1 MKLWRSISE
10 QENTPHIMR
19 RSSYPGIFHGW
30 YIVATGSFLSLLA
43 MGSVGG
49 FGVFVI
55 PMSEEFGWNRGTI
68 STAAAVAS
76 LAGGLSQPVI
86 GRIFDRVGGRKLV
99 LVGLMTIGG
108 ALALLMFTNHI
119 VFLVT
124 VFGIMSLG
132 VSAGSM
138 NTMGV
143 LVSRWFQRRRA
154 TALALISAGASLGGL
169 MLVPLISFAIPVIGW
184 RNTWLMLGLFVL
196 ILGVPLAY
204 IFVKNDPSEVGQ
216 LPDGDPISDDGN
228 VASHQARHAPLEVAY
243 WMEAFR
249 SIPMW
254 QLMGGYM
261 VCGITTNL
269 ISAHYVPYAIE
280 EGFSPSVAAT
290 AFGVLSAMNLAGVLS
305 IGFLGDRFGRKN
317 LLAIVYA
324 IRGLGFAILLLAPG
338 HWGLFGFAVVGGVA
352 WLASV
357 PLTTALTA
365 DVYGLR
371 NVGVLSGLVF
381 MFHQL
386 GGAASIQIGG
396 ILRDLT
402 GDYTLPF
409 ALAGLTLAFATV
421 VSFLIKETKY
431 SVRYQPAVGSA
442 ATGDD

>member
-1 MKLWRSISE
+1 MGRSFS
-10 QENTPHIMR
+10 
-19 RSSYPGIFHGW
+19 PGIFYGW
-30 YIVATGSFLSLLA
+30 YIVATGGFLSLLA
-43 MGSVGG
+43 MGSVSG

-68 STAAAVAS
+68 SIAAAVAS
-76 LAGGLSQPVI
+76 LAGGLSQPVM

-99 LVGLMTIGG
+99 LIGLTTFGG
-108 ALALLMFTNHI
+108 ALAMLMFTNHI
-119 VFLVT
+119 VYLVI
-124 VFGIMSLG
+124 VFGIIMSLG

-154 TALALISAGASLGGL
+154 TAIALISAGASLGGL

-184 RNTWLMLGLFVL
+184 RNTWLMLGMFVL
-196 ILGVPLAY
+196 ILGVPMAY

-216 LPDGDPISDDGN
+216 LPDGDPIPDDGN
-228 VASHQARHAPLEVAY
+228 VASNQARRSPLEVAH

-249 SIPMW
+249 STPMW
-254 QLMGGYM
+254 QLMGGYV
-261 VCGITTNL
+261 VCGITTNVM
-269 ISAHYVPYAIE
+269 SAHYVPYAIE

-290 AFGVLSAMNLAGVLS
+290 AYGVLSVMNLAGVLTV
-305 IGFLGDRFGRKN
+305 GFLGDRLGRKN
-317 LLAIVYA
+317 LLTAVYA

-338 HWGLFGFAVVGGVA
+338 YWGLFGFAAVGGVA

-386 GGAASIQIGG
+386 GGAASIQVGG

-431 SVRYQPAVGSA
+431 SVRYQSAVGSSA
-442 ATGDD
+442 AGDD